1 MKLKIEN
8 LIYTLEAL
16 LILLPATLF
25 LIFSAPWL
33 FVGIELKAWTA
44 TFYAFILWIGGWI
57 GGWLGVIALFQL
69 LRRLLLIKNSK
80 ISYLWIK
87 SAAGTI
93 SLLTSILFVYD
104 LPLRRQDLISILISI
119 SPIIVGAHWL
129 SALRISNKKIVQQ
142 SK

>member
-44 TFYAFILWIGGWI
+44 TFYAFILWIGGW
-57 GGWLGVIALFQL
+57 LGVIALFQL
-69 LRRLLLIKNSK
+69 LKRLLLIKNSK

-129 SALRISNKKIVQQ
+129 SALRISNKKIVQ
-142 SK
+142 